1 MRKPLPPEELKRQRI
16 ERFWSRV
23 DKRGPDECWNWTHT
37 INRSGYGQVS
47 SWANIDRGK
56 VQSAHRFSYELV
68 HGPLPRT
75 PSGGYHG
82 TVIAHR
88 CDNRR
93 CVNPAHLFAT
103 TQKGNLD
110 DCLAKGRGNKA
121 FGEKAGKAEL
131 TEGEVLAIRHDA
143 ARGVDRAALAKR
155 HDVCT
160 QTIVDIV
167 VGKTW
172 AHLPLTTRT
181 VAKAPREYNNK
192 PNSGSF
198 KKGCK
203 GNPGPKP
210 ERRTADYDAIRALLD
225 SGVSYRDIARRTGTT
240 HTTVRRVAGG

>member
-1 MRKPLPPEELKRQRI
+1 MRKTFSAEELRRRRI
-16 ERFWSRV
+16 ERFWGRV
-23 DKRGPDECWNWTHT
+23 DKRGHDECWNWKHRV
-37 INRSGYGQVS
+37 NKSGYGEVRY
-47 SWANIDRGK
+47 WANADRGRY
-56 VQSAHRFSYELV
+56 QSAHRISWELV
-68 HGPLPRT
+68 HGPLPKT
-75 PSGGYHG
+75 PYGGYHG
-82 TVIAHR
+82 TVIAHT

-103 TQKGNLD
+103 TQKWNLD

-121 FGEKAGKAEL
+121 FGERAGKTEL

-143 ARGVDRAALAKR
+143 ARGMDRAALAKR
-155 HDVCT
+155 HDVCS

-181 VAKAPREYNNK
+181 VAKAPREYNRK
-192 PNSGSF
+192 PNRTSFQKGS
-198 KKGCK
+198 K

-210 ERRTADYDAIRALLD
+210 ERRTADYDAIRALLS
-225 SGVSYRDIARRTGTT
+225 SGASYREIARKTGTT